1 MSGAPA
7 NSSIGEAAK
16 SDRTFLD
23 TQTPK
28 NEGHAH
34 VNVWSVEYDKDGN
47 LVYRPPASQLVEQMC
62 LDTNGPFGQPRLAAE
77 APIGKEVLEIQQ
89 FTLGQALTRK

>member
-1 MSGAPA
+1 
-7 NSSIGEAAK
+7 
-16 SDRTFLD
+16 
-23 TQTPK
+23 
-28 NEGHAH
+28 
-34 VNVWSVEYDKDGN
+34 
-47 LVYRPPASQLVEQMC
+47 MC